1 MATEKEMNELIGR
14 AIADPEFRAGL
25 VQDPE
30 KAIKEAGYELTEEQ
44 LAGLKVTD
52 LQALS
57 EGLDE
62 RLSKIPPPGEPLT
75 CPPLI

>member
-25 VQDPE
+25 VEDPE

-62 RLSKIPPPGEPLT
+62 RLSKIPPPSESV

>member
-1 MATEKEMNELIGR
+1 MATEKEMHELIGR
-14 AIADPEFRAGL
+14 AIADPEFRARL

-30 KAIKEAGYELTEEQ
+30 KAVAEAAYELTEEQ
-44 LAGLKVTD
+44 LAGLKATD

-62 RLSKIPPPGEPLT
+62 RLSKIKCGFCVPLYLG
-75 CPPLI
+75 P

>member
-1 MATEKEMNELIGR
+1 MATEKEMHELIGR

-25 VQDPE
+25 VEDPE
-30 KAIKEAGYELTEEQ
+30 KAIKETGYELTEEQ
-44 LAGLKVTD
+44 LAGLKATD

-62 RLSKIPPPGEPLT
+62 RLSKIL
-75 CPPLI
+75 CPILPVCTVLYP

>member
-1 MATEKEMNELIGR
+1 MATEKEMHELIGR
-14 AIADPEFRAGL
+14 AIADPEFRARL

-30 KAIKEAGYELTEEQ
+30 KAVAETAYELTEEQ
-44 LAGLKVTD
+44 LAGLKATD

-62 RLSKIPPPGEPLT
+62 RLSKIKCGFCVPLYLG
-75 CPPLI
+75 P